1 MKPKSDNN
9 KELKDFFDKE
19 YHSLKA
25 YVGSKLKESINREA
39 EDILQDVALKLFS
52 GADRYSPI
60 NNVAGFVYRA
70 IKNKIIDVMR
80 TNSRP
85 SIHHDSQNELKL
97 TEFAQLL
104 YDKSDNSY
112 PERMEDE
119 LKKEIIN
126 LKPDYRDII
135 IAIDF
140 EGYTY
145 KEIALETGIPLGTL
159 MSRRH
164 RAISMLYK
172 KLKTKKEI
180 IN

>member
-1 MKPKSDNN
+1 
-9 KELKDFFDKE
+9 
-19 YHSLKA
+19 
-25 YVGSKLKESINREA
+25 
-39 EDILQDVALKLFS
+39 
-52 GADRYSPI
+52 
-60 NNVAGFVYRA
+60 
-70 IKNKIIDVMR
+70 MR